1 MKEFL
6 IALILCLSGL
16 LATAARPSDDG
27 APATETASDWALGG
41 HAKYRF
47 TAQSL
52 PDDSVFRPVAGSEA
66 VDHGLEARL
75 KLSAARGAWDFRADY
90 QAIALHGDSLLWAE
104 RLPGASLPVE
114 RVIDDSSRWW
124 DLTHA
129 FDADGRD
136 VLLHRLDR
144 LNLGFTTERTAW
156 RFGRQAISWGN
167 GLLFNPADVFNPFD
181 PAAVD
186 TEYKTGDDM
195 LYGQV
200 LFGNGSDL
208 QGVAVVRRD
217 PVTGDVEQDQSSL
230 AFKYHG
236 FFGSNE
242 YDLLAA
248 GHYGEP
254 LLVAGG
260 SVDVGGAVCRGDL
273 SWTSTDREDVVS
285 AVTSLSYA
293 WTWGGRNVS
302 GILEYYHNGFGQSGG
317 AYGLAELARNPDL
330 LERLA
335 RGELF
340 TLGRD
345 YLGASATVEVTP
357 LLLLTPNLLL
367 NLHDPSALAQLVLRY
382 DLGQE
387 LLLLAALNVPVGP
400 AGSEYGGIDAP
411 VDGLYFSTG
420 PSLFAQLAWYF

>member
-1 MKEFL
+1 LVWTF
-6 IALILCLSGL
+6 
-16 LATAARPSDDG
+16 
-27 APATETASDWALGG
+27 GG

-52 PDDSVFRPVAGSEA
+52 PGDSVFRPIAGSEA
-66 VDHGLEARL
+66 VDHGFEARL
-75 KLSAARGAWDFRADY
+75 KLSATRRGWDFRADY
-90 QAIALHGDSLLWAE
+90 QAIALHGDSLQWAE
-104 RLPGASLPVE
+104 RLPGTPLPAE
-114 RVIDDSSRWW
+114 RFIDDNRRWW

-129 FDADGRD
+129 FDTDGRD
-136 VLLHRLDR
+136 ALLHRLDR

-200 LFGNGSDL
+200 LFGDGSDL

-217 PVTGDVEQDQSSL
+217 PVSGDVEQDQSSL

-236 FFGSNE
+236 FLGSSE
-242 YDLLAA
+242 YDLVGAE
-248 GHYGEP
+248 HYGERM
-254 LLVAGG
+254 LVSGG
-260 SVDVGGAVCRGDL
+260 SVGLGGAVWRGDL
-273 SWTSTDREDVVS
+273 SWTSTARDDVVS

-293 WTWGGRNVS
+293 WTWGDRNVS

-317 AYGLAELARNPDL
+317 AYGPAELAQNPDL
-330 LERLA
+330 LARLT

-345 YLGASATVEVTP
+345 YLAASATVEVTP

-367 NLHDPSALAQLVLRY
+367 NLHDPSALAQLVVRY

-387 LLLLAALNVPVGP
+387 LLLLAALGVPVGP
-400 AGSEYGGIDAP
+400 SGSEYGGIEAP
-411 VDGLYFSTG
+411 VEGLYFSTG